1 MQAMCEDPDTS
12 GPLQAQA
19 QSVLQML
26 SKGTNSNKDG
36 TNGASALVFV
46 RSADGYMGNFQN
58 EEEEDPKVSITQPNR
73 KARLPSEVTNL
84 IDAHLRVLRLGDNA
98 LVLPSVHNS
107 CAGAAGGASEL
118 VPALALEA
126 VAGSA
131 ATPLHPAE
139 ADLSSR
145 TMSARCLIVSYFRM
159 PVDTM
164 HKGV

>member
-107 CAGAAGGASEL
+107 CAGAAGGSEASWGASW
-118 VPALALEA
+118 P
-126 VAGSA
+126 
-131 ATPLHPAE
+131 PPQHPAPQPRPGE
-139 ADLSSR
+139 EHATVPGR
-145 TMSARCLIVSYFRM
+145 AM
-159 PVDTM
+159 P
-164 HKGV
+164 